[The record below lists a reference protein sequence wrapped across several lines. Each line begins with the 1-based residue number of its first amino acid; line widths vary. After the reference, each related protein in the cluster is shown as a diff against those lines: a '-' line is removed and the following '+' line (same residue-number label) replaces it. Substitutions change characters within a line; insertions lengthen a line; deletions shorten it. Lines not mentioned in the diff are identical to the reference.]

1 MRTYLTSVARIAHFN
16 ESPYRVESLDR
27 SRWAT
32 GDYVV
37 VEVSGLHGL
46 RDIELE
52 NGRKMELGE
61 GDQFIGAL
69 GIRSATLEATGSW
82 EDVEEDGRMHLLT
95 SGGLLGKCRS
105 RSAFI
110 PELMSVTYRGHV
122 IRGLGKTTMTSVLPP
137 IGYASFTVPV
147 ILVLGTSMSAGK
159 TTASRSAIRLLAAER
174 KRIIGAKLAGAA
186 RYRDILSM
194 YDAGAHHIFD
204 FVDAGMPSTILEE
217 SAYRD
222 RLDHLL
228 NRMGAVAADVAVVE
242 IGASPLEP
250 YNGRAAFEAIRE
262 QVCFVLLAAT
272 DPYAVMG
279 VESAFMLRPDLVTG
293 IAANTDAG
301 VNLVKRLTGIPAMNL
316 REKESLPALR
326 LKLLEALGAPLTD
339 EPEPVVFY

>member
-1 MRTYLTSVARIAHFN
+1 MRTYLTSVARIAQFN
-16 ESPYRVESLDR
+16 DAPYRVERLDR
-27 SRWAT
+27 SRWST

-37 VEVSGLHGL
+37 VEVSSLHGL

-61 GDQFIGAL
+61 GDQFVGAL

-82 EDVEEDGRMHLLT
+82 EDVGEDGRMHLLT

-122 IRGLGKTTMTSVLPP
+122 IRGLGKATMTSVLAP
-137 IGYASFTVPV
+137 INLARFTVPV

-159 TTASRSAIRLLAAER
+159 TTASRSVIRLLAAQG

-204 FVDAGMPSTILEE
+204 FVDAGLPSTILDEA
-217 SAYRD
+217 AYRD

-228 NRMGAVAADVAVVE
+228 NRMGAVAADVAVIE

-250 YNGRAAFEAIRE
+250 YNGKAAYEAIRD
-262 QVCFVLLAAT
+262 QVRFVLLAAT

-301 VNLVKRLTGIPAMNL
+301 INLVKRLTGIPAINL
-316 REKESLPALR
+316 REKGSLPALR
-326 LKLLEALGAPLTD
+326 AKLMEALEAPVILTSLPVAPA
-339 EPEPVVFY
+339 